1 MACIGTRERERGGRG
16 IDCKGRGRDENA
28 RCDTRSSM
36 KWASCM
42 DRVPY
47 RRLAGFD
54 DNPMKL
60 FLFSPSSKLSSFL
73 RGRVMIVVSIL
84 ELIFGERR
92 KGKVGSN
99 LEKVTF
105 QSYFFEK
112 LRYSEEE

>member
-1 MACIGTRERERGGRG
+1 
-16 IDCKGRGRDENA
+16 
-28 RCDTRSSM
+28 
-36 KWASCM
+36 M
-42 DRVPY
+42 DRVPC
-47 RRLAGFD
+47 RCLAGFD
-54 DNPMKL
+54 DNPMEL

>member
-1 MACIGTRERERGGRG
+1 
-16 IDCKGRGRDENA
+16 
-28 RCDTRSSM
+28 
-36 KWASCM
+36 
-42 DRVPY
+42 
-47 RRLAGFD
+47 
-54 DNPMKL
+54 
-60 FLFSPSSKLSSFL
+60 
-73 RGRVMIVVSIL
+73 MIVVSIL